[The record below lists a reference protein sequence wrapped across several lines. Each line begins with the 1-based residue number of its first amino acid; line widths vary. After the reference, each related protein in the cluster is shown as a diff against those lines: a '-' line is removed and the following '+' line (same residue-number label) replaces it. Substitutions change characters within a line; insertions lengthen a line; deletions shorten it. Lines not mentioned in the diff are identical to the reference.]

1 MTQSP
6 QVPQGLAVELAI
18 GLFELATTVVQE
30 GVVQEGLKN
39 RRSPPQE
46 QPALSRR

>member
-30 GVVQEGLKN
+30 GLKN